1 MPDVNAETAFVEN
14 AETVRV
20 AAPTPAQINMPDH
33 PVRSNVV
40 YQLFDR
46 LWRPVTGWV
55 ACPVAV
61 LYATVIAPATGR
73 PLSDGYLVQ
82 VLMFAGAIYGLKSW
96 EKKAGVA

>member
-1 MPDVNAETAFVEN
+1 MPDVKTDTAYVEN

-20 AAPTPAQINMPDH
+20 AVLPSPSITLPDH

-55 ACPVAV
+55 SCPVAV
-61 LYATVIAPATGR
+61 LYACVIAPATGR

-82 VLMFAGAIYGLKSW
+82 VLMFAGAIYGIKTF
-96 EKKAGVA
+96 EKTKGVA